1 MRLAPRWLGLFLL
14 ACSCASPRTDGQ
26 RDEWVVVSD
35 LAVAG
40 LQQGPDGSIRGAD
53 ADLLRVLAESTDR
66 VLVWR
71 VVSSERGLA
80 LLESGRADLA
90 IFDPAVIESWGGSG
104 ELLPELEPDLQVRE
118 GWRVSPLLSEREM
131 IALRDGL
138 LGSR

>member
-1 MRLAPRWLGLFLL
+1 M
-14 ACSCASPRTDGQ
+14 
-26 RDEWVVVSD
+26 VVSD

-71 VVSSERGLA
+71 VVSSDRGLA

-104 ELLPELEPDLQVRE
+104 DFLSELGPDLQVRE